1 MKVVFKNAQEG
12 QGCVFKK
19 VVMVDRQTAFKSP
32 QRTMNHYTAKRI
44 MDGKR

>member
-1 MKVVFKNAQEG
+1 MKVVFKKAQEE

-19 VVMVDRQTAFKSP
+19 VVMVDSQTAFKSP
-32 QRTMNHYTAKRI
+32 QRTMNHYSAKRT